1 MMRKKSMKWLAAGL
15 ALLMAAGLT
24 TGSGQT
30 LKAQASESSQGSF
43 RVLSLN
49 VAGLPG
55 IISSSDPAKNTV
67 KMSPLLNEYD
77 LVSVQE
83 DFAYHKQLI
92 SQVTLPYLTPTSG
105 NVPVGD
111 GMNFLSAFPLYETQ
125 RYKWN
130 DSHGFITNGADQMT
144 PKGILYSSMEIAP
157 GYYID
162 IYDIH
167 TDAGTDPGSMA
178 ARESNLKQL
187 AELILQKSSG
197 KAVIVIGDTN
207 CRYTRDKIRETV
219 LDPCGVTDI
228 WVEYM
233 RGGVEPVFGS
243 DALIDEENRN
253 SAANEVVDKIWYR
266 SGKNVELSV
275 DYYALKT
282 DFTDEDGN
290 QLSDHFPITAT
301 FRYELKENVLTTQT
315 YGGGGGTGFSFM
327 EAMGER
333 MPEKIAIRTGS
344 RVDGIAFTYQGEE
357 VSAGGSGGTYQE
369 LTLADGEYIVSMEVC
384 KAKKSL
390 TSTYRISYV
399 KFVTNLGNVLEGG
412 KKEKEV
418 FTFRAPEGYGL
429 AGVHGSCDSEI
440 DRLGA
445 IYLRLTTP

>member
-1 MMRKKSMKWLAAGL
+1 
-15 ALLMAAGLT
+15 
-24 TGSGQT
+24 
-30 LKAQASESSQGSF
+30 
-43 RVLSLN
+43 
-49 VAGLPG
+49 
-55 IISSSDPAKNTV
+55 
-67 KMSPLLNEYD
+67 
-77 LVSVQE
+77 
-83 DFAYHKQLI
+83 
-92 SQVTLPYLTPTSG
+92 
-105 NVPVGD
+105 
-111 GMNFLSAFPLYETQ
+111 
-125 RYKWN
+125 
-130 DSHGFITNGADQMT
+130 MT

-219 LDPCGVTDI
+219 LDPCGLTDI